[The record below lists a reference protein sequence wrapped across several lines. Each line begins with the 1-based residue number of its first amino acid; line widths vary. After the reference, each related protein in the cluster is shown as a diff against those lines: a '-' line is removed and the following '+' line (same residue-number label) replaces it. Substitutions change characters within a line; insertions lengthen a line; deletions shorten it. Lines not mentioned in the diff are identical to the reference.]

1 MYDARPSMSAGRLVG
16 VFGTATVT
24 VDESAAGAATAPG
37 ARASG
42 PTTGTTAAVRAVRTN
57 ERPPRREGKGWGMV
71 KLGRCMGVARSP
83 PAAARRP
90 AGLRDGPAAPGG

>member
-1 MYDARPSMSAGRLVG
+1 MSTGRLVG

-42 PTTGTTAAVRAVRTN
+42 PTTVTTAAVRAVRTN
-57 ERPPRREGKGWGMV
+57 ERPPRREGKGWGLV

-90 AGLRDGPAAPGG
+90 AGPRTDPGSSVGGRF